1 MPATDATKVVK
12 ESNIMIARYVFSI
25 VVGMVVTFTLIFVM
39 HLLIEYGESAMSKTR
54 DRHMLEFVRVK
65 RNENLNIEDQTPEK
79 PPKPP
84 EVPPEIPPQDMDTVD
99 PDAPTVNIPPPSVN
113 NTVDLGG
120 PGGMNVAEGDYLPI
134 VRVAPV
140 YPARALS
147 RGIEGYVDM
156 GFTVTL
162 TGTVRDPYVIH
173 STSSLFER
181 AATRAVL
188 KFKYKPRVVD
198 GIPVDVPDVKTRI
211 TFKIED

>member
-1 MPATDATKVVK
+1 MYG
-12 ESNIMIARYVFSI
+12 RYAFSI
-25 VVGMVVTFTLIFVM
+25 VIGVVVTMSLLFLMQVLIATGKQA
-39 HLLIEYGESAMSKTR
+39 LTKPR
-54 DRHMLEFVRVK
+54 DRAKLEFVRVK
-65 RNENLNIEDQTPEK
+65 RNEALNTEDFTPEK

-84 EVPPEIPPQDMDTVD
+84 ETPPETPPQDMDNVD
-99 PDAPTVNIPPPSVN
+99 PSAPSISVAPPTVSTDTSI
-113 NTVDLGG
+113 GG

-147 RGIEGYVDM
+147 RGLEGYVDLA
-156 GFTVTL
+156 FTVTT
-162 TGTVRDPYVIH
+162 TGTVRDPVVLF

-198 GIPVDVPDVKTRI
+198 GVPVDVPNVKTRI

>member
-1 MPATDATKVVK
+1 
-12 ESNIMIARYVFSI
+12 MIGRYVFSI
-25 VVGMVVTFTLIFVM
+25 VTGTLVTLSLLFIM
-39 HLLIEYGESAMSKTR
+39 HLLIEFGESAITQQSE
-54 DRHMLEFVRVK
+54 RHTLEFVRIK
-65 RNENLNIEDQTPEK
+65 RNENLNTEDITPEK

-84 EVPPEIPPQDMDTVD
+84 EVPPEVPPQDIDTVD
-99 PDAPTVNIPPPSVN
+99 PNAPTINIPPPIVSASV
-113 NTVDLGG
+113 DIGG
-120 PGGMNVAEGDYLPI
+120 PGGMNIAEGDYLPI

-156 GFTVTL
+156 SFTVTT
-162 TGTVRDPYVIH
+162 TGTVKDPIVMF

-198 GIPVDVPDVKTRI
+198 GLPVEVSGVKTRI
-211 TFKIED
+211 TFKIEE

>member
-1 MPATDATKVVK
+1 
-12 ESNIMIARYVFSI
+12 
-25 VVGMVVTFTLIFVM
+25 VGSVITLSLIFVM
-39 HLLIEYGESAMSKTR
+39 HLLIEHAEDAVTKERTKHQL
-54 DRHMLEFVRVK
+54 DFVRVK
-65 RNENLNIEDQTPEK
+65 RNETLNTEDFTPEK

-84 EVPPEIPPQDMDTVD
+84 ETPPEVPPQDMDNVD
-99 PDAPTVNIPPPSVN
+99 PSAPSINVPPPTVSADVE
-113 NTVDLGG
+113 VGG
-120 PGGMNVAEGDYLPI
+120 PGGMNIAEGDYLPI

-156 GFTVTL
+156 GFTVTT
-162 TGTVRDPYVIH
+162 TGTVKDPMVLF

-198 GIPVDVPDVKTRI
+198 GVPVEVPNVKTRI
-211 TFKIED
+211 TFKIEE

>member
-1 MPATDATKVVK
+1 
-12 ESNIMIARYVFSI
+12 MIGRYVFSI
-25 VVGMVVTFTLIFVM
+25 IVGSIITLSLIFVM
-39 HLLIEYGESAMSKTR
+39 HLLIEYAEDAVSKERTKHQL
-54 DRHMLEFVRVK
+54 DFVRVK
-65 RNENLNIEDQTPEK
+65 RNETLNTEDFTPEK

-84 EVPPEIPPQDMDTVD
+84 ETPPEVPPQDTDTVD
-99 PDAPTVNIPPPSVN
+99 PNAPTINIPAPEVASNVE
-113 NTVDLGG
+113 VSG
-120 PGGMNVAEGDYLPI
+120 PGGMNIAEGDYLPI

-156 GFTVTL
+156 GFTVTT
-162 TGTVRDPYVIH
+162 TGTVKDPVVLF

-198 GIPVDVPDVKTRI
+198 GVPVDVPNVKTRI
-211 TFKIED
+211 TFQIEE